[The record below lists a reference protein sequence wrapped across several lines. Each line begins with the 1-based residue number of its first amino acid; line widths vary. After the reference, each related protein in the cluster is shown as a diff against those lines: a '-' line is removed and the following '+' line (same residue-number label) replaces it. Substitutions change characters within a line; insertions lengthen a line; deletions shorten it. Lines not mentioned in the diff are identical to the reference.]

1 MTLYEVITEV
11 DNLRPNAI
19 DDGIKAR
26 WVMQKE
32 VEYAELIGVDVPEL
46 LFPEDQDLLMPSPHD
61 YSYVYYLCALVDTYN
76 QDTALYNN
84 DYALANAASDDAKSW
99 WRRQYRPKFRG
110 NWITR
115 ASGNSKLK
123 ADLAKRSGVPSITEQ
138 EIDTITESNPL
149 EP

>member
-19 DDGIKAR
+19 DDEMKAR

-32 VEYAELIGVDVPEL
+32 VEYAELMGVPVPEL
-46 LFPEDQDLLMPSPHD
+46 LFPEDQTLLMTAPHD
-61 YSYVYYLCALVDTYN
+61 YSYVYYVMALVDNYN

-84 DYALANAASDDAKSW
+84 DYEMANASSDDAKSW
-99 WRRQYRPKFRG
+99 WRRHNRPEFRG
-110 NWITR
+110 NWATR
-115 ASGNSKLK
+115 VSDVN
-123 ADLAKRSGVPSITEQ
+123 GVR
-138 EIDTITESNPL
+138 DTSDPL